1 MPDTTKAPAANESS
15 LTEQVSETF
24 GNLKDEAAKLGDQ
37 LKDTAEDAWEKV
49 KAIDVK
55 GEFNHLKEEASET
68 IEELADK
75 AKGLW
80 DKITGH
86 ETPPEAP
93 EKRP

>member
-24 GNLKDEAAKLGDQ
+24 ANLKDEAAKLGDQ

-68 IEELADK
+68 IDELADK

-86 ETPPEAP
+86 ADNTTEEP
-93 EKRP
+93 KK